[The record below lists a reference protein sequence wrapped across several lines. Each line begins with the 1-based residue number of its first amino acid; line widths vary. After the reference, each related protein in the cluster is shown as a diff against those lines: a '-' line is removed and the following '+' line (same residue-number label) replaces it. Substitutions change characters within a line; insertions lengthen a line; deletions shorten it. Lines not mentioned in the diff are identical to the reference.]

1 MKGIKYWDTKKEKH
15 VLAYHI
21 EENGYAYNKKKT
33 LLIGVVGLDLIE
45 SDGFFSQIKK
55 DAGSI
60 DADNVMAASKKY
72 AFDIWGAVRTNVE
85 DFAQTRKGQRSI
97 EDFKAGVEWYK
108 QNQNQKLKDR
118 INSMADTHDEIQ
130 DNG

>member
-1 MKGIKYWDTKKEKH
+1 MKGIKYWDTKKNKH

-55 DAGSI
+55 DAGTI
-60 DADNVMAASKKY
+60 DADELSEAAFKY
-72 AFDIWGAVRTNVE
+72 AKDLYKFAKDEDIKESSQYEAFIAGAKYYIQTKKNHQKEWSSAMDFESGE
-85 DFAQTRKGQRSI
+85 DDG
-97 EDFKAGVEWYK
+97 
-108 QNQNQKLKDR
+108 
-118 INSMADTHDEIQ
+118 
-130 DNG
+130 

>member
-1 MKGIKYWDTKKEKH
+1 MKGIKYWDTKKNKH

-60 DADNVMAASKKY
+60 DADNVMVASKKY

-85 DFAQTRKGQRSI
+85 DFAQTRKGLRSI

-108 QNQNQKLKDR
+108 QKQKLKDR